1 MDHSMCLNSL
11 PRLFIVP
18 FFLNLSLMAL
28 FLWSCRYGGFESIL
42 ASHILLS
49 QRSDPKEKQVKNL
62 DQDCAS
68 VWIFLV
74 DGGGTPLHDFSLSC
88 IFFGM
93 GYLFFL
99 LFFFDMLC
107 GHVAYLHWVCIF
119 SLFF

>member
-1 MDHSMCLNSL
+1 MFHFS
-11 PRLFIVP
+11 PRLFYAP
-18 FFLNLSLMAL
+18 FFSTLLLKAS
-28 FLWSCRYGGFESIL
+28 FWWSYRYGGYEGKPAFY
-42 ASHILLS
+42 ILLS